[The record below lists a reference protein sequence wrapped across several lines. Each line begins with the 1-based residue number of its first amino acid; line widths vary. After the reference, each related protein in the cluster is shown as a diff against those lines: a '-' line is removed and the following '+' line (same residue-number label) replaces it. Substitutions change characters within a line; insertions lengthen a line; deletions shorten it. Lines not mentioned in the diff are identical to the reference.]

1 MKAHN
6 LVKKSDPVQHLH
18 KKAIQSL
25 VATSS
30 NNVNSDW
37 EQSTKTIIP
46 HSVDDAHIW
55 CHFIKRVAML
65 LVF

>member
-6 LVKKSDPVQHLH
+6 LVQYSDPVQHPH

-25 VATSS
+25 VATSPQWCQQWLGT
-30 NNVNSDW
+30 VNKDNHS
-37 EQSTKTIIP
+37 
-46 HSVDDAHIW
+46 HSVDDAHIC
-55 CHFIKRVAML
+55 CHSIKRVAMF